1 MYQVSYLKKKK
12 LPSKRGTIYTLIVKV
27 LSEIYQ
33 QVRSKNQS
41 REKKSCIY
49 VELPTWIIY
58 LLIKSIW
65 THHKQ
70 RLEYDSNSIKL

>member
-1 MYQVSYLKKKK
+1 MHKKHKRKVNVSSILFKKKK

-49 VELPTWIIY
+49 VELPT
-58 LLIKSIW
+58 
-65 THHKQ
+65 
-70 RLEYDSNSIKL
+70 